1 MVFFLEHVQLL
12 PELHLSQITR
22 LTHPHTATLVG
33 DCRRVSV
40 PYITVGCFYSMAT
53 LTKVRLEI
61 DLHVLIYPLRGEIK
75 DGRHVEQLT
84 SCPIMQSHVW
94 SAKMPT
100 IYTLR

>member
-33 DCRRVSV
+33 E
-40 PYITVGCFYSMAT
+40 
-53 LTKVRLEI
+53 KVRLEI

>member
-1 MVFFLEHVQLL
+1 
-12 PELHLSQITR
+12 
-22 LTHPHTATLVG
+22 
-33 DCRRVSV
+33 
-40 PYITVGCFYSMAT
+40 MAT